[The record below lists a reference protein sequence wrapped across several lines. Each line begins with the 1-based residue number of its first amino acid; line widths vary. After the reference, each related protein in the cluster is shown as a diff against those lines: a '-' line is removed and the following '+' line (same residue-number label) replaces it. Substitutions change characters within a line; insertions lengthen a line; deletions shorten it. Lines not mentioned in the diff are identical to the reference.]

1 MPPDPSGIRVNG
13 ERQGAEALAITLAG
27 ASADA
32 EYGLLTLAAW
42 RYNDEGAEVAA
53 PRDEMLS
60 FALPENSEATIRVAE
75 SNGGLLVLGLRPAAG
90 SAGDATLSV
99 YPRAG
104 QTLTIFARLGL
115 GRTPTPDDV
124 IAPAARALSLSAV
137 TGYFGPAFP
146 PQVNAGYGLENPE
159 IVPPEAGAVDTES
172 AMVFVSAA
180 NPVGA
185 VPLGLTLAADAVC
198 LTRDICAPLRVAV
211 TATIYP
217 VSSPTQPILSAPYE
231 DLFAHPVSLPD
242 GFENGATLSVSGV
255 SGGSGGAE
263 ATLFAVDENNQIIPG
278 SDPATIAAGSYE
290 ITLAMTRGDLLGT
303 LALLV
308 SAEISAAELAAAD
321 YGLPGLTPGE
331 AITVA
336 ADYAGSVYAVA
347 LGEDATDAII
357 ELPSEVGAGFALSLS
372 SDSRT
377 ATLLL
382 EPALSGGAGLSDSFT
397 LAVVRQKNGAAD
409 GNYAPLTQTLFAT
422 VSALS
427 EVALAAVSDVIP
439 YNGAY
444 AENANIHNFRTE
456 LGGAYTEATFGKES
470 GAGQLDV
477 SAEGVVFSN
486 ADIAAPDTYT
496 IVATATASAYLGTAR
511 MTFELELTAEAVRT
525 VRPDEVVAA
534 EFRAVT
540 IDAAV
545 GFSGPAYAVPVSVG
559 YALRNPTFAPAGGGL
574 FDADNTV
581 IAIPVANPI
590 GGAGLNLEMTADAVC
605 LVNTPCLPLQIAVSV
620 VFNAVAD
627 PGQVSESAVY
637 LDGFAVDLNLPS
649 GYENGGAKSTGRTL
663 TLFGV
668 NGVAADALGNVSL
681 AVDSANARLEYAPN
695 REAANALTV
704 GGYTAT
710 IAMTQAELL
719 GTVYLAAAFEITPR
733 PLSADEYGLSAAP
746 DVVTVAAGD
755 GAVGEEVAA
764 VSLTAAAA
772 GAEVVLPDVFP
783 GGVSMSLLS
792 DARGAAFYLTTAL
805 AGGAEIDET
814 TALTVSLTDNANYA
828 PLERAARIRVS
839 ALAQPVALE
848 TAGRI
853 VDGAPFASADAA
865 NLKTG
870 DYANAIFARVDDESS
885 GELLIGADSGVVST
899 NGDITATGRY
909 SLVAL
914 ATSPDYIGTA
924 RLEVI
929 LNVLAQNTL
938 DPTNGIPESARVRTR
953 LAVAG
958 HAGSVAFFAAGRE
971 GVTLRTPTAAPSGF
985 GFGADGLGAEFV
997 SPAGV
1002 TLFLDAGEI
1011 PNEGDAA
1018 SAVFELTA
1026 KLAGFE
1032 DATIPITVTVTAVSR
1047 PTQPTLR
1054 AAYAEEFSH
1063 SPALPS
1069 GLETG
1074 SVLSLAGVS
1083 AAVGEG
1089 ASLFAVANNRIE
1101 RGAQAADVGRYEI
1114 SLALSHSD
1122 LLGTLTLVVPAE
1134 IEAAELAA
1142 ADYGLPGLTPAE
1154 GITVAADY
1162 AGSVYAVALPES
1174 ASVAIIELPSEVG
1187 AGFALSLSSDSRTAT
1202 LLLDPA
1208 LSGGAGLSDS
1218 FTLAVVR
1225 QSEGAADGN
1234 YAPLTQTLFA
1244 TVSALSEVALAGV
1257 SGLIPYNGA
1266 YAQNASIYDFR
1277 TELGG
1282 AYTEATFGKES
1293 GAAQLDVSAEGVVSS
1308 NADIAIP
1315 DIYTIVATATAS
1327 AYLGTARMTFELEL
1341 TAEAVRTVRPDEVV
1355 AAGARLATIDAAVG
1369 FSGPAYAV
1377 PVSVGYALQN
1387 PTFAPAD
1394 GGLFDADNTV
1404 IAIPVANP
1412 IGGAGLNLEMTAD
1425 AVCLV
1430 NTPCLPLQIA
1440 VSVVFDAVADPGQ
1453 DLESTAYL
1461 DGFVVDL
1468 NLPSGY
1474 ENGGAK
1480 STGRTLTLFGVN
1492 GVAADALGNVSLA
1505 VDSAN
1510 ARLAYA
1516 PNREAANAL
1525 TVGGYT
1531 ATVAMTQTELLGTVF
1546 MRVAI
1551 EVSPRPLS
1559 ADDYGLSAAPDV
1571 VTVAAGDGAAGAAVA
1586 TIALTTSA
1594 TDAQV
1599 VLPEAFPSGLSIS
1612 RTADTFGAVFYLASG
1627 LASES
1632 VLNEVGTLTVSLTD
1646 NANYAPLER
1655 TARIRVSA
1663 LAQFVALETSGRIA
1677 DGAVFSSDNV
1687 ANLKTGDYANAVFAR
1702 VDDESD
1708 SALRIDADSGV
1719 VSTDGDVT
1727 AAGRYSLVALAT
1739 SPDYV
1744 GAARLEVILNVL
1756 AQNTLGPA
1764 DSIPESGRVRTRL
1777 AVAGYAGSVAFFAAE
1792 RSGVIL
1798 KTPASAPSGFGFGAD
1813 GAGAE
1818 FVSPEGFTLFM
1829 DAGEIADE
1837 GDAAT
1842 AAFTLTAKLTG
1853 FEDADV
1859 PVTVTV
1865 TAVSR
1870 PVQPVLRAAHADPFS
1885 HSPALPDGLETGAV
1899 LSVAGV
1905 SVSGEGDGAGLFAIA
1920 NGRVEQGAQAPEV
1933 GSYEISL
1940 ALTHSDLLGTLTL
1953 VVSAEISAAELR
1965 EADYGLAGLT
1975 PGEPI
1980 AVAANYVG
1988 SVYAV
1993 ALPES
1998 ATDAIIQLPSDVASD
2013 EFELALSG
2021 DSRGA
2026 ELRLTSAAAGA
2037 DVSGAFALTVVRQS
2051 GGAADGN
2058 YLPLSQT
2065 LHATVSALPEVDLA
2079 ATSGFVPYAANN
2091 NIYDLRAASGAA
2103 HASAS
2108 FGKGGGAAQLDV
2120 SAAGVVFS
2128 NAGIGAAG
2136 IYTLIA
2142 TATSDA
2148 YLGSAR
2154 MTFELTLSAPQAAVA
2169 FSAIPADGSGG
2180 TLTADGLTS
2189 GDFVERGSEVVFA
2202 ARPAAEWHVA
2212 SWSAG
2217 ECGADSVGDPLSPG
2231 VEKTCALRANA
2242 ALDVT
2247 VFFARAGE
2255 ITEAEGVA
2263 AARRDATIYVAPSY
2277 QGEVHRAFAESA
2289 EVVVASDSVSHG
2301 RTDLFAASIGGG
2313 TLTIVLRAPLAADFA
2328 ADVFTITLEGVG
2340 AGARVPRAEL
2350 VSVRVERL
2358 ALPIAGRVEFD
2369 GDDGRTKSEAI
2380 VYDFSAANPDYDG
2393 AAFELV
2399 SAPAE
2404 LTMETDGKV
2413 LVADK
2418 ESLQEGGSYNV
2429 RAVARGAAANP
2440 FLGSAEFELEVNVR
2454 ISEGAALSALPLARR
2469 TAEVFAVSGYQ
2480 GSVYALTLES
2490 GSPFEAAYLPPPS
2503 GFDLDEATG
2512 EVSVPALSGSGL
2524 GGLFTV
2530 RISRGGSA
2538 FRNAAVSLAV
2548 FAVAPRQ
2555 QRDLVATLAAD
2566 GTPSG
2571 FPHAIAL
2578 PSGFAAADYQIS
2590 IVGVDGG
2597 ANHFATANNA
2607 LTTGT
2612 EPLTIG
2618 AYAITL
2624 GIWHSGFLGTITAII
2639 NARVGGFGDIAD
2651 ADEIP
2656 EAARTAEVLVAP
2668 SYAGEVYRAAA
2679 ANADVELLLPDA
2691 VDSGFALARGADNEA
2706 VFSLLA
2712 PLSSE
2717 GEAVVTA
2724 TITQRSGEVF
2734 EDATVAVSVSAL
2746 AVPDELQV
2754 GIEER
2759 SAAIK
2764 VAAETG
2770 VITLSLGGL
2779 NAADL
2784 AFSLHADD
2792 GGYFET
2798 PPAGGSAGEVGV
2810 TLAPPIGSYGIT
2822 VAAWSAE
2829 SPPAFLGTVYHAAV
2843 LIVRADDAPALEV
2856 ATAFPQNGTTLTS
2869 RAAVGYVGALLTLTS
2884 PLADVVLRFPQA
2896 GRAAFDSR
2904 EDFAYDYD
2912 ANVLSLKRALE
2923 NGGRADAT
2931 ITLTAERA
2939 GGAAELTVSVFAE
2952 ALAVD
2957 SVSAGI
2963 NAVAGYTGGLYNFAS
2978 GDLAEASF
2986 RQVSV
2991 SSEALTILADGSVVA
3006 TSALGEVGE
3015 RYTLVGAATAGP
3027 DPLLFFQGEVEV
3039 SLEVEVAAY
3048 PQKRGLYYQEY
3059 NEGECSDLGGNWRLP
3074 ALFEAGGLMVGLV
3087 PGQPNFDSI
3096 GFAFLFGDT
3105 DIIPGLVSGFQP
3117 LNRNDPA
3124 IVEHG
3129 VWLET
3134 GATGR
3139 EDENSPPA
3147 RVGAGRDS
3155 NRILVDVLPRDDG
3168 EQVTRYCVA
3177 PVDPATY
3184 DPVPD
3189 PAEPCFAN
3197 AEGTGCGEAPIF
3209 YGLSQGD
3216 VAEVEILAARG
3227 AELARV
3233 SDASFNLSVSASDSG
3248 ADVPASHGAISSSSG
3263 ILTVAMTLR
3272 RNVRGPATAT
3282 LRAFPESG
3290 RPRDLEVSFAPGDV
3304 RRGLHFRHAPEG
3316 SCSALGSGWRLPNLA
3331 EASGLLWR
3339 NGTEGANVTLR
3350 TNVEVL
3356 EAAGPAMATV
3366 LINTRN
3372 RVLVD
3377 GNLELPPSAR
3387 TSILVDIPG
3396 LLGAALT
3403 LSLRA
3408 TVSGDTSALSF
3419 DAIRTDLIGLDS
3431 SGAAVNVAAVRT
3443 ETGSSAGIAGEAGVS
3458 SAQMFCVR
3466 PDDSASYVQPAD
3478 PAGVCLLPD
3487 CAEVGALNG
3496 AANARTT
3503 VTLLA
3508 WRYGPAGQTVSA
3520 GDGYGLSLQALGN
3533 VGVNALGAFS
3543 GGRLTAELVAPASG
3557 VAIGE
3562 TAAFELSPEF
3572 GAAATLRFGPVFT
3585 AFGDAELIG
3594 GESAYVSAAEVLPT
3608 RVAVEYLG
3616 SRRGLTYVRTS
3627 ESLSDA
3633 NAFALCEAGGGGWR
3647 VPSIGEL
3654 AGLFA
3659 DGSQGQLAD
3668 SGVGENVYASGI
3680 LPGARSGA
3688 RIEFAAAQSEDG
3700 AALSDGGVSHYADAV
3715 QEDGRT
3721 QAFRVL
3727 TDGGAVRISLSW
3739 PGSGG
3744 GAFPRLEGAGDRR
3757 GVCVL
3762 AADGY
3767 VRPAQLSEAA
3777 ALAGAEFSA
3786 AFDRQSTGAG
3796 VFHRIEVAAQRNRRN
3811 QFGVV
3816 RENQAL
3822 SLSLA
3827 VGGDA
3832 ANLFAAEISGP
3843 DDNEVSEVALS
3854 QAAPLAVGVY
3864 DFAVSLWPAY
3874 GAVTTAL
3881 AVTVS
3886 VAPWLSPV
3894 GTLFAAEG
3902 YFGEIARLSERADV
3916 YGLTLRGTI
3925 PAESGLEVLPG
3936 EDSEIVLGVP
3946 TASPL
3951 ARFESREAELAVE
3964 ESASGTTGA
3973 AGLSVLVSVV
3983 SAPLAEE
3990 QDLHVAAPGE
4000 QFAAETRYL
4009 VTGAYLTEDYAVR
4022 FSPGDAGAVALI
4034 GGVDGGSAG
4043 LFGFDA
4049 DYHLR
4054 LASPESAPSGR
4065 YRVTIQFAHPGF
4077 VGTVTV
4083 VVPAEVLAEDP
4094 AALPFDADVF
4104 VPVRAREFYAAAGYS
4119 GTALEVS
4126 LTIAGARFSDVEFVQ
4141 GGDGFTYAVGE
4152 GRLRLNVPAGNEI
4165 AAGEVRY
4172 AEVRASV
4179 HSPAYES
4186 GRIDL
4191 TAQLRGL
4198 TSEGVEGSLSIEE
4211 NLSAWT
4217 YSGFADLLPDGDY
4230 SASLTLGVELFTLS
4244 REGTL
4249 SLRPDVNRETLE
4261 ALLDG
4266 AETAAT
4272 LAEIVAEGA
4281 AFLGAHGARAVIR
4294 IYGEGRN
4301 PINPADFSPAFARA
4315 ATIIVAPDF
4324 ARDAVNTGTESFS
4337 LTVVYPPGPDWRLD
4351 VVAPSPSWDTTGTV
4365 RESDGA
4371 AGYRIG
4377 FRSFGSGEPR
4387 GGETLTRE
4395 IVFAGFYPEGY
4406 TDPDNG
4412 LRSRDGALTLRLAVS
4427 AVAEIPTGRVE
4438 FAATTRV
4445 SSRVDAASG
4454 GTIVYAG
4461 WLDSLAEY
4469 SEVSLQFAPPDGVS
4483 NDGDVLRLFDLDS
4496 QGRLV
4501 WTPTLFAE
4509 DDDFARHLDSRVLER
4524 YGFQTFLAAVDVYSA
4539 SYLGALRLT
4548 AQIVFRASELA
4559 GRPKLPTGIP
4569 ETGEIAGGL

>member
-1 MPPDPSGIRVNG
+1 M
-13 ERQGAEALAITLAG
+13 A
-27 ASADA
+27 
-32 EYGLLTLAAW
+32 
-42 RYNDEGAEVAA
+42 
-53 PRDEMLS
+53 
-60 FALPENSEATIRVAE
+60 
-75 SNGGLLVLGLRPAAG
+75 
-90 SAGDATLSV
+90 
-99 YPRAG
+99 
-104 QTLTIFARLGL
+104 
-115 GRTPTPDDV
+115 
-124 IAPAARALSLSAV
+124 
-137 TGYFGPAFP
+137 
-146 PQVNAGYGLENPE
+146 
-159 IVPPEAGAVDTES
+159 
-172 AMVFVSAA
+172 
-180 NPVGA
+180 
-185 VPLGLTLAADAVC
+185 
-198 LTRDICAPLRVAV
+198 
-211 TATIYP
+211 
-217 VSSPTQPILSAPYE
+217 
-231 DLFAHPVSLPD
+231 
-242 GFENGATLSVSGV
+242 
-255 SGGSGGAE
+255 
-263 ATLFAVDENNQIIPG
+263 
-278 SDPATIAAGSYE
+278 
-290 ITLAMTRGDLLGT
+290 
-303 LALLV
+303 
-308 SAEISAAELAAAD
+308 
-321 YGLPGLTPGE
+321 
-331 AITVA
+331 
-336 ADYAGSVYAVA
+336 
-347 LGEDATDAII
+347 
-357 ELPSEVGAGFALSLS
+357 
-372 SDSRT
+372 
-377 ATLLL
+377 
-382 EPALSGGAGLSDSFT
+382 
-397 LAVVRQKNGAAD
+397 
-409 GNYAPLTQTLFAT
+409 
-422 VSALS
+422 
-427 EVALAAVSDVIP
+427 
-439 YNGAY
+439 
-444 AENANIHNFRTE
+444 
-456 LGGAYTEATFGKES
+456 
-470 GAGQLDV
+470 
-477 SAEGVVFSN
+477 
-486 ADIAAPDTYT
+486 
-496 IVATATASAYLGTAR
+496 
-511 MTFELELTAEAVRT
+511 
-525 VRPDEVVAA
+525 
-534 EFRAVT
+534 
-540 IDAAV
+540 
-545 GFSGPAYAVPVSVG
+545 
-559 YALRNPTFAPAGGGL
+559 
-574 FDADNTV
+574 
-581 IAIPVANPI
+581 
-590 GGAGLNLEMTADAVC
+590 ADAVC

-710 IAMTQAELL
+710 IAMTQTELL
-719 GTVYLAAAFEITPR
+719 GTVFMQVAIEVSPR

-814 TALTVSLTDNANYA
+814 TALTVSLTGNANYA

-853 VDGAPFASADAA
+853 VDGAPFASADVA

-870 DYANAIFARVDDESS
+870 DYANATFARVDDESS
-885 GELLIGADSGVVST
+885 GELLIGADSGVVYT

-914 ATSPDYIGTA
+914 ATSPDYIGKA

-997 SPAGV
+997 SPAGL

-1011 PNEGDAA
+1011 ADEGDAA
-1018 SAVFELTA
+1018 SAAFELTA

-1054 AAYAEEFSH
+1054 AAFAEEFSH

-1083 AAVGEG
+1083 VAVGEG

-1114 SLALSHSD
+1114 SLALSHLD

-1134 IEAAELAA
+1134 IAAAELAA
-1142 ADYGLPGLTPAE
+1142 ADYGLPGLTPE

-1225 QSEGAADGN
+1225 QKNGAADGN

-1266 YAQNASIYDFR
+1266 YAENASIYDFR

-1282 AYTEATFGKES
+1282 AYAEATFGKES

-1308 NADIAIP
+1308 NADIAVP

-1341 TAEAVRTVRPDEVV
+1341 TAEAVRTVRPDDVV
-1355 AAGARLATIDAAVG
+1355 AAGARSATIDAAVG

-1387 PTFAPAD
+1387 PTFAPAG

-1453 DLESTAYL
+1453 DLESAVYL
-1461 DGFVVDL
+1461 DGFAVDL

-1510 ARLAYA
+1510 ARLEYA

-1531 ATVAMTQTELLGTVF
+1531 ATVAMTQAELLGTVYLAAAFEITPRPLSADEYGLSAAPDVVTVAAGDGAVGEEVAAVSLTTSARAEVVLPDVFPGGVSMSLLSDARGAAFYLTTALAGGDSFEAEATLTVSRLEEGYDTLPQILTLALTALRVPPVVLESGEATSRQGYAGVVSDLALYENGAYAGANFEEAGDSEALEVDAAGVVSVSPEDGLPPGAYGITVLARGIPDSAQGRFVGAARITVSVDVSRGTEDIAADEVVAAEFRAVTIDAAVGYVGEGYRAPVRSGHTLSAEVWDAAAFDYDADREAIVITTPLGADAVAYVVTAEADCDDERICRAILLTITAHFNPVSDPGQGQAGAAYLDGFVYDLILPSGYENGGAKAAGRTLTLLGVDGVDAAALADVSLAVDSGNAQLAYAPDGNAASALNAGGYTATIGMTQAELLGTVF
-1546 MRVAI
+1546 MRVAV

-1632 VLNEVGTLTVSLTD
+1632 VLDEVGTLTVSLTD

-1708 SALRIDADSGV
+1708 SALQIGADSGV
-1719 VSTDGDVT
+1719 VSTDGDIT

-1798 KTPASAPSGFGFGAD
+1798 ETPASAPSGFGFGAD

-1829 DAGEIADE
+1829 DAGQIADE

-1885 HSPALPDGLETGAV
+1885 HSPVLPVGLETGAV

-1905 SVSGEGDGAGLFAIA
+1905 SVSGEGDGANLFAVA

-1953 VVSAEISAAELR
+1953 IVSAEISAAELR

-1998 ATDAIIQLPSDVASD
+1998 AADAIIQLPSDVASD

-2037 DVSGAFALTVVRQS
+2037 EVSGAFALTVVRQS
-2051 GGAADGN
+2051 GGAADAN

-2103 HASAS
+2103 HASAA
-2108 FGKGGGAAQLDV
+2108 FVKGGGAAQLDV

-2169 FSAIPADGSGG
+2169 FSAVPADGSGG

-2217 ECGADSVGDPLSPG
+2217 ECGADSVGDPLAPG

-2263 AARRDATIYVAPSY
+2263 AARRDATVYVAPSY

-2289 EVVVASDSVSHG
+2289 EIVVASDSVSHG

-2340 AGARVPRAEL
+2340 AGARVPRVEL

-2358 ALPIAGRVEFD
+2358 ALPIAGRAEFD
-2369 GDDGRTKSEAI
+2369 GDDERTKSETI
-2380 VYDFSAANPDYDG
+2380 VYDFAAANPDYNG

-2413 LVADK
+2413 LVSDK

-2512 EVSVPALSGSGL
+2512 EVSVPALLVSEL

-2555 QRDLVATLAAD
+2555 QRDIVATLAAD

-2571 FPHAIAL
+2571 FPHPIAL
-2578 PSGFAAADYQIS
+2578 PSGFAAADYQTS
-2590 IVGVDGG
+2590 ILGVDGG
-2597 ANHFATANNA
+2597 ANHFALANNA

-2656 EAARTAEVLVAP
+2656 EGAREAEVLVAP

-2679 ANADVELLLPDA
+2679 SADVELLLPDA

-2884 PLADVVLRFPQA
+2884 PIADVVLRFPQA

-2963 NAVAGYTGGLYNFAS
+2963 NAVAGHIGGLYDFAS

-2991 SSEALTILADGSVVA
+2991 SSEALTLLADGSVVA

-3015 RYTLVGAATAGP
+3015 RYTLVGAAAAGP
-3027 DPLLFFQGEVEV
+3027 DPLLFFHGEAEV
-3039 SLEVEVAAY
+3039 SLEVEVASY
-3048 PQKRGLYYQEY
+3048 PQRRGVYYQEY

-3074 ALFEAGGLMVGLV
+3074 GFVEAGALITG
-3087 PGQPNFDSI
+3087 PISNSNSI
-3096 GFAFLFGDT
+3096 GFDFLGDG
-3105 DIIPGLVSGFQP
+3105 DAIPGFLGGFI
-3117 LNRNDPA
+3117 LIDRNGAP

-3134 GATGR
+3134 SLTGR
-3139 EDENSPPA
+3139 EDENSPSA
-3147 RVGAGRDS
+3147 RVAVRRNGARVA
-3155 NRILVDVLPRDDG
+3155 VDVLPADDAIP
-3168 EQVTRYCVA
+3168 VSRYCVA

-3184 DPVPD
+3184 RQPLD
-3189 PAEPCFAN
+3189 PAGVCFAD
-3197 AEGTGCGEAPIF
+3197 ADETGCDDAAPIF
-3209 YGLSQGD
+3209 YGVSQGD
-3216 VAEVEILAARG
+3216 VLTVRVLAVRG
-3227 AELARV
+3227 VELARV
-3233 SDASFNLSVSASDSG
+3233 SDAGFDLSVQGPAPENDFASY
-3248 ADVPASHGAISSSSG
+3248 AASSSSSG
-3263 ILTVAMTLR
+3263 VLTVALTMSRDLDA
-3272 RNVRGPATAT
+3272 PALAT
-3282 LRAFPESG
+3282 LRVTPESG
-3290 RPRDLEVSFAPGDV
+3290 ASQGLEVLFSPGGFV
-3304 RRGLHFRHAPEG
+3304 RRGLRFQQLADGG
-3316 SCSALGSGWRLPNLA
+3316 SCSALGTGWRLPNFA
-3331 EASGLLWR
+3331 EASGLLW
-3339 NGTEGANVTLR
+3339 EGDEVTLR
-3350 TNVEVL
+3350 
-3356 EAAGPAMATV
+3356 AA
-3366 LINTRN
+3366 
-3372 RVLVD
+3372 
-3377 GNLELPPSAR
+3377 AR
-3387 TSILVDIPG
+3387 VDIPG
-3396 LLGAALT
+3396 LSGSETELSLPAAGADDVSVSVFPDQRLSTRVSLNLQTGENVVLEVFYGAA
-3403 LSLRA
+3403 
-3408 TVSGDTSALSF
+3408 
-3419 DAIRTDLIGLDS
+3419 IQTDLIGLDS
-3431 SGAAVNVAAVRT
+3431 LSGNDAVNVAAVRT
-3443 ETGSSAGIAGEAGVS
+3443 TVGATIGITGRGGGF
-3458 SAQMFCVR
+3458 Q
-3466 PDDSASYVQPAD
+3466 SASV
-3478 PAGVCLLPD
+3478 L
-3487 CAEVGALNG
+3487 
-3496 AANARTT
+3496 R
-3503 VTLLA
+3503 
-3508 WRYGPAGQTVSA
+3508 
-3520 GDGYGLSLQALGN
+3520 
-3533 VGVNALGAFS
+3533 
-3543 GGRLTAELVAPASG
+3543 ASG
-3557 VAIGE
+3557 
-3562 TAAFELSPEF
+3562 
-3572 GAAATLRFGPVFT
+3572 
-3585 AFGDAELIG
+3585 
-3594 GESAYVSAAEVLPT
+3594 
-3608 RVAVEYLG
+3608 
-3616 SRRGLTYVRTS
+3616 
-3627 ESLSDA
+3627 
-3633 NAFALCEAGGGGWR
+3633 
-3647 VPSIGEL
+3647 
-3654 AGLFA
+3654 
-3659 DGSQGQLAD
+3659 
-3668 SGVGENVYASGI
+3668 
-3680 LPGARSGA
+3680 
-3688 RIEFAAAQSEDG
+3688 
-3700 AALSDGGVSHYADAV
+3700 
-3715 QEDGRT
+3715 
-3721 QAFRVL
+3721 
-3727 TDGGAVRISLSW
+3727 
-3739 PGSGG
+3739 
-3744 GAFPRLEGAGDRR
+3744 
-3757 GVCVL
+3757 
-3762 AADGY
+3762 
-3767 VRPAQLSEAA
+3767 
-3777 ALAGAEFSA
+3777 
-3786 AFDRQSTGAG
+3786 
-3796 VFHRIEVAAQRNRRN
+3796 
-3811 QFGVV
+3811 
-3816 RENQAL
+3816 
-3822 SLSLA
+3822 
-3827 VGGDA
+3827 
-3832 ANLFAAEISGP
+3832 
-3843 DDNEVSEVALS
+3843 
-3854 QAAPLAVGVY
+3854 
-3864 DFAVSLWPAY
+3864 
-3874 GAVTTAL
+3874 
-3881 AVTVS
+3881 
-3886 VAPWLSPV
+3886 
-3894 GTLFAAEG
+3894 
-3902 YFGEIARLSERADV
+3902 
-3916 YGLTLRGTI
+3916 
-3925 PAESGLEVLPG
+3925 
-3936 EDSEIVLGVP
+3936 
-3946 TASPL
+3946 
-3951 ARFESREAELAVE
+3951 
-3964 ESASGTTGA
+3964 
-3973 AGLSVLVSVV
+3973 
-3983 SAPLAEE
+3983 
-3990 QDLHVAAPGE
+3990 
-4000 QFAAETRYL
+4000 
-4009 VTGAYLTEDYAVR
+4009 
-4022 FSPGDAGAVALI
+4022 
-4034 GGVDGGSAG
+4034 
-4043 LFGFDA
+4043 
-4049 DYHLR
+4049 
-4054 LASPESAPSGR
+4054 
-4065 YRVTIQFAHPGF
+4065 
-4077 VGTVTV
+4077 
-4083 VVPAEVLAEDP
+4083 
-4094 AALPFDADVF
+4094 
-4104 VPVRAREFYAAAGYS
+4104 
-4119 GTALEVS
+4119 
-4126 LTIAGARFSDVEFVQ
+4126 
-4141 GGDGFTYAVGE
+4141 
-4152 GRLRLNVPAGNEI
+4152 
-4165 AAGEVRY
+4165 
-4172 AEVRASV
+4172 
-4179 HSPAYES
+4179 
-4186 GRIDL
+4186 
-4191 TAQLRGL
+4191 
-4198 TSEGVEGSLSIEE
+4198 
-4211 NLSAWT
+4211 
-4217 YSGFADLLPDGDY
+4217 
-4230 SASLTLGVELFTLS
+4230 
-4244 REGTL
+4244 
-4249 SLRPDVNRETLE
+4249 
-4261 ALLDG
+4261 
-4266 AETAAT
+4266 
-4272 LAEIVAEGA
+4272 
-4281 AFLGAHGARAVIR
+4281 
-4294 IYGEGRN
+4294 
-4301 PINPADFSPAFARA
+4301 
-4315 ATIIVAPDF
+4315 
-4324 ARDAVNTGTESFS
+4324 
-4337 LTVVYPPGPDWRLD
+4337 
-4351 VVAPSPSWDTTGTV
+4351 
-4365 RESDGA
+4365 
-4371 AGYRIG
+4371 
-4377 FRSFGSGEPR
+4377 
-4387 GGETLTRE
+4387 
-4395 IVFAGFYPEGY
+4395 
-4406 TDPDNG
+4406 
-4412 LRSRDGALTLRLAVS
+4412 
-4427 AVAEIPTGRVE
+4427 
-4438 FAATTRV
+4438 
-4445 SSRVDAASG
+4445 
-4454 GTIVYAG
+4454 
-4461 WLDSLAEY
+4461 
-4469 SEVSLQFAPPDGVS
+4469 
-4483 NDGDVLRLFDLDS
+4483 
-4496 QGRLV
+4496 
-4501 WTPTLFAE
+4501 
-4509 DDDFARHLDSRVLER
+4509 
-4524 YGFQTFLAAVDVYSA
+4524 
-4539 SYLGALRLT
+4539 
-4548 AQIVFRASELA
+4548 
-4559 GRPKLPTGIP
+4559 
-4569 ETGEIAGGL
+4569 